1 MKHLV
6 PISMIIGFL
15 AMTAVLV
22 FQFLEMK
29 AFSFF

>member
-15 AMTAVLV
+15 AMTVVLV